1 MKKLNGKLYF
11 EKPDIVE
18 SKKDAIF
25 YLNHPDEKHEFLY
38 IIDSDE
44 RDCVIDGIN
53 ALYNTLSW
61 EFSTETA
68 INIDTIERCYKSLR
82 VHSTSL
88 MSYDEYYAI
97 KVNQRTSYCDT
108 KFNKWLQAQG
118 HLISYEFLQKLNK
131 YTK

>member
-25 YLNHPDEKHEFLY
+25 YLNHPDENHEFLY
-38 IIDSDE
+38 IINADE

-53 ALYNTLSW
+53 ALFNTLSW
-61 EFSTETA
+61 EFSSETA

-82 VHSTSL
+82 VHSTSI
-88 MSYDEYYAI
+88 MSYDEYYEI
-97 KVNQRTSYCDT
+97 KPIQRTQYVEQ
-108 KFNKWLQAQG
+108 KFSNWLNAQG